1 MLFIDSLRAFHYDCR
16 RDANKYN
23 SSIHDGISETN
34 HSKIKCDGNQY
45 LKTNEN
51 I

>member
-23 SSIHDGISETN
+23 SSNYKQLTII
-34 HSKIKCDGNQY
+34 Y
-45 LKTNEN
+45 LILYYEVFLYKLN
-51 I
+51 